1 MTTTEATGQQP
12 SSMKKPEPQREHEWL
27 KKLVGEWTLEG
38 EAPTGPGKPAEK
50 FTGTERV
57 RSLGDV
63 WFVFEGE
70 GEMPGGGS
78 STTIMSL
85 GYDPQKERFVG
96 TFIGSMMTNLWIYEG
111 TLDAAGKTLTLD
123 SEGPGMAGDGST
135 ARYKDAITV
144 ESDDRRIMTSQVQ
157 GEDGQWTEVMTMTLR
172 RTK

>member
-1 MTTTEATGQQP
+1 MTTEATDQQQ
-12 SSMKKPEPQREHEWL
+12 SAMKKPEPQREHLWL

-38 EAPTGPGKPAEK
+38 EAPMGPDKPPEK

-85 GYDPQKERFVG
+85 GYDPRKERFVG
-96 TFIGSMMTNLWIYEG
+96 TFIGTMMTNLWIYEG

-123 SEGPGMAGDGST
+123 SEGPSMADDGKT
-135 ARYKDAITV
+135 ARYKDTITV
-144 ESDDRRIMTSQVQ
+144 ESDDLRIMTSQAQ